1 MTLALNIL
9 LWVVAGA
16 LLVPV
21 AIVCAEV
28 LAALLPQLKRRPD
41 AASPRPR
48 IGIVIPA
55 HDEGTVIAR
64 TLASIKPQ
72 LIAGDRLVVVA
83 DNCTDDTANVARS
96 FSAEVIERADAVNRG
111 KGYALDFGVRHLAS
125 TGEPDVGVILDA
137 DVTLRDGAIDK
148 LVRQA
153 DRTGC
158 PAQGVYLLSEPP
170 SAGGKD
176 IVSHLAFVVRNHV
189 RPLGLSRL
197 GGPCPLFGAGM
208 AFPWKILKAAPLA
221 TGNIVEDIAL
231 ALDLAVEGR
240 APRLCPDAY
249 IDGQLPKSDSAA
261 SKQRRRW
268 EHGHLRTILTQV
280 PRTFLRGLFNGRPG
294 AMLLALDILVPPLSL
309 LVFLVLLALT
319 TSWLLALLAGASAW
333 PAVALSIGLASL
345 LLVLVLAWT
354 RFSPHDRSLLPL
366 LSAPAYM
373 LRKLPMYFA
382 FFTKGGEKTWVRTDR
397 ETPGK

>member
-1 MTLALNIL
+1 MIVALNIL
-9 LWVVAGA
+9 LWLIAAV

-21 AIVCAEV
+21 VIVCAEV
-28 LAALLPQLKRRPD
+28 LAALLPQLKRKPD

-55 HDEGTVIAR
+55 HNESAVIAR
-64 TLASIKPQ
+64 TLTSIKPQ
-72 LIAGDRLVVVA
+72 LMAGDRLVVVA
-83 DNCTDDTANVARS
+83 DNCTDDTANIARS
-96 FSAEVIERADAVNRG
+96 FNAEVIERRDDVNRG
-111 KGYALDFGVRHLAS
+111 KGYALDFGVKHLAA

-148 LVRQA
+148 LIRQA

-170 SAGGKD
+170 SASGKD

-189 RPLGLSRL
+189 RPLGLARL

-208 AFPWKILKAAPLA
+208 AFPWKILKTAPLA
-221 TGNIVEDIAL
+221 TGNIVEDISL

-249 IDGQLPKSDSAA
+249 IDGQLPKSDNAA

-280 PRTFLRGLFNGRPG
+280 PRTLIGGLVRGRPG

-309 LVFLVLLALT
+309 LIFLILVAIVVA
-319 TSWLLALLAGASAW
+319 WLLALVVHTSIW
-333 PAVALSIGLASL
+333 PATVLSAGLLSL
-345 LLVLVLAWT
+345 VVVLVLAWT
-354 RFSPHDRSLLPL
+354 RFSPHDRSILPL
-366 LSAPAYM
+366 LSAPGYM

-382 FFTKGGEKTWVRTDR
+382 FFTRGGEKTWVRTDR
-397 ETPGK
+397 DTPGK